1 MGQRGKRGEA
11 SRMDE
16 GERAR
21 ERFQPTS
28 VCARTKER
36 SGDRTSSTGIYMYF
50 PFVCDPLDT
59 RKPRHRKEGK
69 GKLGIVEEE
78 PEKKEKKVGAVLSN
92 GPSSS
97 TESFSPQYSVLL
109 HEQSVPSP
117 RRDAIAT
124 WKFSWPPL
132 HLSLSLSLP
141 TFARHFSSGTLVR
154 QSYSPFRHYAR
165 PGCSIPSIWPCY
177 IRSPSLIFLSCFLPP
192 IRSPRRAAPH
202 RFRTPFVLQRRVK
215 SDWKVPAL

>member
-1 MGQRGKRGEA
+1 MGV
-11 SRMDE
+11 
-16 GERAR
+16 RAR

-69 GKLGIVEEE
+69 GKLETVKEE
-78 PEKKEKKVGAVLSN
+78 PEKKERRWVPFYPTDLR
-92 GPSSS
+92 
-97 TESFSPQYSVLL
+97 
-109 HEQSVPSP
+109 HRQSLSP
-117 RRDAIAT
+117 RNTPCSFRNSRFLLSGETRSRPGSSAGHPCT
-124 WKFSWPPL
+124 S
-132 HLSLSLSLP
+132 LSLSLSLSVHFCKALFFRNAGP
-141 TFARHFSSGTLVR
+141 TIVFPVPPLRSSRLFHSFNLAALYKESVPYL
-154 QSYSPFRHYAR
+154 S
-165 PGCSIPSIWPCY
+165 
-177 IRSPSLIFLSCFLPP
+177 LSCFLPL
-192 IRSPRRAAPH
+192 IQSPR